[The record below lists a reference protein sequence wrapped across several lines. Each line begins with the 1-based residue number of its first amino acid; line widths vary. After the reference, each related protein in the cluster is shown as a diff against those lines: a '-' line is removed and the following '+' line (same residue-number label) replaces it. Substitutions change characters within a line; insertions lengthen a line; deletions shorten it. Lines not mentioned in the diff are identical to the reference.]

1 MTTGAK
7 VELQCL
13 EELGDPELV
22 DELVEMFVAL
32 SAEQVVEMRNAIYGS
47 DADLLRAQAEG
58 RMPRALRHDGRGAD
72 GGHRAFRQGWN
83 SRGVARTSRRPRDGA
98 RGDHRP
104 DAGVHRATRS
114 SSLNGVSRASPGLQL
129 TDVALTGYTEK
140 RDRLAPPPH

>member
-47 DADLLRAQAEG
+47 DADLLAKAAHKLKGACLGLYATTAAELTAVIERSGKAGTLGALPGRLDDLETALEETIAQMRAYIA
-58 RMPRALRHDGRGAD
+58 RRAAPR
-72 GGHRAFRQGWN
+72 
-83 SRGVARTSRRPRDGA
+83 
-98 RGDHRP
+98 
-104 DAGVHRATRS
+104 
-114 SSLNGVSRASPGLQL
+114 
-129 TDVALTGYTEK
+129 
-140 RDRLAPPPH
+140 